1 MRLAAYVT
9 LPHQLRVSEPASLI
23 EDGEGDARVLHARG
37 RLTIANLGEVDAAR
51 AAITPDNRPL
61 TIDLA
66 GVEQIDTTGAW
77 VIHKLQRDF
86 DAAGSKVAI
95 AGASPD
101 VQRLIDQ
108 VAANDHPVTVRPP
121 HGNASIRRLESIGRA
136 VFSNAENVG
145 NFLAFLGQTMVV
157 LWETLIGRRPL
168 RVNAFIHQCEQIGV
182 NALGIVGLLLFLVGI
197 VLAQQGAVQ
206 LRQFGAEVFVVNLIG
221 RSTARELGILLT
233 AIMIAGRS
241 SSAFAAQIGSM
252 KLNQEVDAM
261 EIIGMS
267 PIEVLVVPRVLAMA
281 LMLLLLGFYGVVMAI
296 LGGGLFCW
304 VSLDMP
310 PVTFFQR
317 LQEVTPLSDLVIGTI
332 KAPIFGMIIAMMGC
346 FQGMQV
352 TGNAESVG
360 LRTTRAVVES
370 IFVVIVLDAFFA
382 VFFSALGY
390 N

>member
-1 MRLAAYVT
+1 MT
-9 LPHQLRVSEPASLI
+9 ESASLVV
-23 EDGEGDARVLHARG
+23 EGEGDRRVLRAGG
-37 RLTIANLGEVDAAR
+37 RLTIANLGAVDAAR
-51 AAITPDNRPL
+51 AAITPDDRPL
-61 TIDLA
+61 TIDLG
-66 GVEQIDTTGAW
+66 GVERIDTTGAW
-77 VIHKLQRDF
+77 VIHKLLRDF

-95 AGASPD
+95 LHASGD

-108 VAANDHPVTVRPP
+108 VAVNDRPVSVRPVL
-121 HGNASIRRLESIGRA
+121 GSASVRRLESIGRA
-136 VFSNAENVG
+136 VVSNAENVA

-157 LWETLIGRRPL
+157 LWETLIRRRPL
-168 RVNAFIHQCEQIGV
+168 RTNAFIHQCEQIGV

-206 LRQFGAEVFVVNLIG
+206 LQQFGAEVFVVNLIG

-296 LGGGLFCW
+296 IGGGLFCW

-310 PVTFFQR
+310 PVTFFAR
-317 LQEVTPLSDLVIGTI
+317 LQEVTPVSDLVIGMI
-332 KAPIFGMIIAMMGC
+332 KAPVFGLIIAMMGC

>member
-1 MRLAAYVT
+1 MT
-9 LPHQLRVSEPASLI
+9 DTASLT
-23 EDGEGDARVLHARG
+23 EDTRGDRRVLRAAG
-37 RLTIANLGEVDAAR
+37 RLTIAHLGEIDAAR
-51 AAITPDNRPL
+51 AAITPDGRPL
-61 TIDLA
+61 TIDL
-66 GVEQIDTTGAW
+66 GGIERLDTTGAW
-77 VIHKLQRDF
+77 VIHKLKRDF
-86 DAAGSKVAI
+86 DAAGSPAEI
-95 AGASPD
+95 THASPEA
-101 VQRLIDQ
+101 QRLIEQ
-108 VAANDHPVTVRPP
+108 VAANDHVVAVRPVQ
-121 HGNASIRRLESIGRA
+121 GNAGTRRLESIGRA
-136 VFSNAENVG
+136 VVSNAENTG
-145 NFLAFLGQTMVV
+145 NFLAFLGHTLVV
-157 LWETLIGRRPL
+157 LFETFIGRRPL
-168 RVNAFIHQCEQIGV
+168 RWNAVIHQCEQIGV

-267 PIEVLVVPRVLAMA
+267 PIEVLVVPRVLGMS
-281 LMLLLLGFYGVVMAI
+281 LMLLLLSFYGVVMAI
-296 LGGGLFCW
+296 IGGGLFCW
-304 VSLDMP
+304 MSLDMP
-310 PVTFFQR
+310 PVTFVQR
-317 LQEVTPLSDLVIGTI
+317 LQEVTPVSDLVIGMI
-332 KAPIFGMIIAMMGC
+332 KAPIFGLIIAMMGC